1 MAAAKKKAAQQS
13 LIVKSVSEQGRWR
26 AGLHF
31 TREEQT
37 VEDLTDEQVE
47 AISSDPMLIVKE
59 AK

>member
-1 MAAAKKKAAQQS
+1 MAAAKKKTKQS
-13 LIVKSVSEQGRWR
+13 LTVKSVREQGRWR

-47 AISSDPMLIVKE
+47 AISNDPMLIVKE